1 MLKDMIWN
9 SIKSYVSFIK
19 IISIIALPVFAW
31 ICIFVYVLY
40 TLPKIVDENIFLLI
54 LVGSGLI
61 SGAFLWIWIDIVDY
75 LDNNDKL

>member
-54 LVGSGLI
+54 LVGGGLI

>member
-1 MLKDMIWN
+1 MFKDMIWN

-54 LVGSGLI
+54 LVGGGLI

>member
-1 MLKDMIWN
+1 MIWN

>member
-1 MLKDMIWN
+1 MIWN
-9 SIKSYVSFIK
+9 SIKSYSFIK

>member
-1 MLKDMIWN
+1 MFKDMIWN
-9 SIKSYVSFIK
+9 SIKSYSFIK